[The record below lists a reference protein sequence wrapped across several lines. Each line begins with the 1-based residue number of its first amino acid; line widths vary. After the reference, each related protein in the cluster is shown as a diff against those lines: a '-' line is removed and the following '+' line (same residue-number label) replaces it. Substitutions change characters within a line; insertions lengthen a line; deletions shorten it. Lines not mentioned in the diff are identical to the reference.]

1 MIIEDKKKRG
11 NSMNLESH
19 GTITPLL
26 ENIVYYINGIQDAR
40 EGKINENRL
49 QTLGDIAHEFYMYG
63 VKDEGNSRMIAST
76 TGTMIDSVYHKALS
90 VLSSSTA
97 IYQATN
103 IVEPLI
109 IQTQMSVENS
119 LLDHTNV
126 DDMKNALEQ
135 YQLDTEEYEMLAK
148 QFAELYLSTFNSK
161 ITIAQKRLINVA
173 NGKKAAEDLSDFM
186 DGIQESR
193 KIKEKEIS
201 LKKYQKK
208 GNMFIQGMIA
218 DKTSRSVATVNGEV
232 DTEKYDQTLLLLTI
246 DISQSEANSDLSVLD
261 YEERKAVGT
270 LNAELLARDYHK
282 NHKAIDDSLKT
293 IENTF
298 LNGYTDMYNMKLGKT
313 K

>member
-135 YQLDTEEYEMLAK
+135 YQLDTEEY
-148 QFAELYLSTFNSK
+148 
-161 ITIAQKRLINVA
+161 
-173 NGKKAAEDLSDFM
+173 
-186 DGIQESR
+186 
-193 KIKEKEIS
+193 
-201 LKKYQKK
+201 
-208 GNMFIQGMIA
+208 
-218 DKTSRSVATVNGEV
+218 
-232 DTEKYDQTLLLLTI
+232 
-246 DISQSEANSDLSVLD
+246 
-261 YEERKAVGT
+261 
-270 LNAELLARDYHK
+270 
-282 NHKAIDDSLKT
+282 
-293 IENTF
+293 
-298 LNGYTDMYNMKLGKT
+298 
-313 K
+313 